1 LRGPVRPAP
10 YTPDMTARATWSG
23 SGFRFDLS
31 DGRGHDGVADEGEP
45 LGRDQG
51 MSPPDLLLAALC
63 ACTGI
68 TAVSLLQKMK
78 QPLRSLTVSADGD
91 RQPDWPKAFTVIRL
105 VYEISGTGAFDEALV
120 RKATRLATK
129 RYCAVGGT
137 IELGEG
143 GCEILFEH
151 RII

>member
-1 LRGPVRPAP
+1 MA
-10 YTPDMTARATWSG
+10 MAASARWSG
-23 SGFRFDLS
+23 DGLRFELS
-31 DGRGHDGVADEGEP
+31 DGSGHTASADEGPP

-51 MSPPDLLLAALC
+51 MSPANLLLVALC

-78 QPLRSLTVSADGD
+78 QPLTGLAVRADGD
-91 RQPDWPKAFTVIRL
+91 RQRDWPKAFTEIRL
-105 VYEISGTGAFDEALV
+105 LFEISGNGPFDDALV

-137 IELGEG
+137 LELGRG
-143 GCEILFEH
+143 GCRILFEH
-151 RII
+151 RIVPV